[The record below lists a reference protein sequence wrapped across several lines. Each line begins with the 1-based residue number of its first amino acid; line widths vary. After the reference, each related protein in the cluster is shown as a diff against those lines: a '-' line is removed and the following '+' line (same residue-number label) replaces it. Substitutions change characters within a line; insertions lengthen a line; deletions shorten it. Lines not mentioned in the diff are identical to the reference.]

1 MPKRVA
7 YSFVLGFLWRASL
20 SHSPAM
26 ATPTF
31 RSRCTMHRKIA
42 EGVFEFT
49 IQKPADFAFRAGQ
62 FIMFLV
68 PLVEKPDDIQP
79 RAFSIASAPGEQEL
93 LFIVKIKEGG
103 RAGRWMSE
111 VLREGTEVQFQ
122 GPFGEFLLKP
132 GDRPLLFIST
142 CTGVAPLRS
151 LLVDAI
157 ARGDMRTIDLI
168 FGVRDETHLFWQSE
182 LAELAKQ
189 HQHSTLHAALT
200 QPSAA
205 WKGLKGRVQIIA
217 EQVIPDLAQRE
228 IFACGNPA
236 MLKDIKE
243 CCFGKW
249 KI

>member
-1 MPKRVA
+1 MV
-7 YSFVLGFLWRASL
+7 
-20 SHSPAM
+20 
-26 ATPTF
+26 TPTF
-31 RSRCTMHRKIA
+31 QSRCTLHRKIA

-49 IQKPADFAFRAGQ
+49 ITKPEGFSFKAGQ

-79 RAFSIASAPGEQEL
+79 RAFSIASAPEEKEL

-111 VLREGTEVQFQ
+111 VLREGTEMQLQ

-132 GDRPLLFIST
+132 GDRPLLFIAT
-142 CTGVAPLRS
+142 CTGMAPLRS
-151 LLVDAI
+151 LIVDALGH
-157 ARGDMRTIDLI
+157 GDTRKMDLI
-168 FGVRDETHLFWQSE
+168 FGVHSEENVFWQKELTE
-182 LAELAKQ
+182 LAAQ
-189 HQHSTLHAALT
+189 HPQLSLHIALT

-205 WKGLKGRVQIIA
+205 WKGLKGRVQVIA
-217 EQVIPDLAQRE
+217 EQVIADLKERE

-236 MLKDIKE
+236 MLKELKE

-249 KI
+249 GVNPKDLHVEGYI